1 MLFNLPNSTKT
12 ISASEVYES
21 IKTGKNIVLLD
32 VREDYEYKNGHIKGA
47 RLLPLGEIK
56 TKIDTMNVPRETKLV
71 VYCQSGAR
79 SAKACNILTHKGY
92 NNVYNLGG
100 IMNWPYETTQ

>member
-1 MLFNLPNSTKT
+1 MLFNLLRSEKI
-12 ISASEVYES
+12 ISPSEVYEYM
-21 IKTGKNIVLLD
+21 KTDKSIVLLD

-47 RLLPLGEIK
+47 RLLPVGEIK
-56 TKIDTMNVPRETKLV
+56 TKIDTMNVPRETKIV

-79 SAKACNILTHKGY
+79 SARACNILTHKGY

-100 IMNWPYETTQ
+100 IMNWPYETTK